1 MSKAVITNAGPLVAL
16 AKLNLLHL
24 LKQLY
29 GRVQFP
35 RSVYEEVV
43 IEGIRCRSIGE
54 RWMLRISYGKFE
66 RRRL

>member
-35 RSVYEEVV
+35 PVSRGNRPKRRAANSNWEE
-43 IEGIRCRSIGE
+43 
-54 RWMLRISYGKFE
+54 
-66 RRRL
+66 